1 MTHSQTTI
9 EGREKKLLIFMD
21 YLEHQVVMELLDPQA
36 RQGLMEEADNMAQM
50 ELKALVVLEATE
62 DRKVIRES

>member
-21 YLEHQVVMELLDPQA
+21 YLEHQVVMELLDHQA